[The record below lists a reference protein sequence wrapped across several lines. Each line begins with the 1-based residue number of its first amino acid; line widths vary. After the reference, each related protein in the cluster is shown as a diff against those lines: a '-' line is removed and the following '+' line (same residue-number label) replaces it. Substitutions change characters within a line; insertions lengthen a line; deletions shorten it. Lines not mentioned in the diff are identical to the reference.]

1 MRSLRF
7 KIDMKKIILILG
19 AWLCLVPFVW
29 GQMPETI
36 EVLKAGEGEQVKSDY
51 MLFGSML
58 FLITETDSVLY
69 DSRQQPGVPTQLYY
83 LDSVATPNSFMEAL
97 GYLHVGDSCRITVTA
112 DKFFGEYAQR
122 PLPPT
127 MTAATLLSFV
137 VGVDS
142 MMSREEMM
150 ALQFTQQMSASAAQ
164 LETQLTS
171 PTLTA
176 QVEAENDT
184 IEAYM
189 LANGLTATTT
199 KYGVRVVITEEGT
212 GEPSQNGDFLS
223 MRYAG
228 QLLDG
233 TYFDT
238 NDEAVAQ
245 ANGTY
250 QAGRPYEPFEFQ
262 LLLGR
267 VIYGWHVG
275 LEGLPVGTKAIL
287 LIPSPLAYGER
298 GSPPVI
304 PASSPLRFDVEVLDI
319 RKPF

>member
-1 MRSLRF
+1 
-7 KIDMKKIILILG
+7 MKRVLLTLG
-19 AWLCLVPFVW
+19 AWLCLVPFIW
-29 GQMPETI
+29 AQLPSTI
-36 EVLKAGEGEQVKSDY
+36 EVLKSGEGDLIQSDQ

-58 FLITETDSVLY
+58 FLLTESDSVLY
-69 DSRQQPGVPTQLYY
+69 DSRSQPGVPTQLYY
-83 LDSVATPNSFMEAL
+83 LDSVATENSFMEAL
-97 GYLHVGDSCRITVTA
+97 GYLHVGDSCKITVTA

-122 PLPPT
+122 PIPPT
-127 MTAATLLSFV
+127 MTASTLLSFV
-137 VGVDS
+137 IGVDS
-142 MMSREEMM
+142 AMSREDLIAMQM
-150 ALQFTQQMSASAAQ
+150 AQQ
-164 LETQLTS
+164 LEYGTAQMEARLTN
-171 PTLTA
+171 PTLVA

-199 KYGVRVVITEEGT
+199 KYGVRVVLTEEGT

-233 TYFDT
+233 NYFDT

-245 ANGTY
+245 ANGIYRPGSPY
-250 QAGRPYEPFEFQ
+250 QPFEFQ
-262 LLLGR
+262 LLLGS
-267 VIYGWHVG
+267 VISGWHVG
-275 LEGLPVGTKAIL
+275 LEGMRVGAKAIL

-304 PASSPLRFDVEVLDI
+304 PASAPLRFDVEVLAI
-319 RKPF
+319 RKPFE